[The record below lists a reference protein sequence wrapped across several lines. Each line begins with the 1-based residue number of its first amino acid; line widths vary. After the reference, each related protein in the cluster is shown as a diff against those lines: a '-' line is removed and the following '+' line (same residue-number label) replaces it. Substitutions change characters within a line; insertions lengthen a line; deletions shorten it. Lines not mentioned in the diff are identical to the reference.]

1 MRFYRSWPTVSLF
14 VLFFNVYFLSA
25 CTSSS
30 SIPPTPSPAAAT
42 AISAAATPTPTSSS
56 TATMLPTST
65 PSATPTPSL
74 TATPIPPS
82 ATPTITPTATPAAT
96 ATSSPTATPWPTHTP
111 IPQPTTVPFL
121 PISDISAHPGNEVTV
136 SGQVVATASFA
147 GGYKFTLS
155 DGSGQVTLL
164 MWSHVYDN
172 CWDAPTLNLGATV
185 QATGMVGQFEGEWQI
200 EPDFGGDVTVA
211 AAGGLPPVQAIGSLG
226 DYMGQR
232 VTIIGQISRV
242 EGTRSGAKLFVA
254 DDSGEVLVFVW
265 NNTLDRINN
274 NTLLGVPGTR
284 VQVVGYVQEFRSNRE
299 IIPALPYD
307 VTVLP

>member
-1 MRFYRSWPTVSLF
+1 
-14 VLFFNVYFLSA
+14 
-25 CTSSS
+25 
-30 SIPPTPSPAAAT
+30 
-42 AISAAATPTPTSSS
+42 
-56 TATMLPTST
+56 
-65 PSATPTPSL
+65 
-74 TATPIPPS
+74 
-82 ATPTITPTATPAAT
+82 
-96 ATSSPTATPWPTHTP
+96 
-111 IPQPTTVPFL
+111 
-121 PISDISAHPGNEVTV
+121 
-136 SGQVVATASFA
+136 
-147 GGYKFTLS
+147 
-155 DGSGQVTLL
+155 

-185 QATGMVGQFEGEWQI
+185 RATGMVGQFEGEWQI

-211 AAGGLPPVQAIGSLG
+211 AAGGWPPVQAIGSLG

-242 EGTRSGAKLFVA
+242 EGTRSGVKLFVA